1 MDGLPLDTVFT
12 TNVKRILRDWD
23 YPILL
28 LRSGREPHSIFDT
41 PDRHVLGQDT
51 NPLLEISHIDCYF
64 DRDTMMLP
72 LCKSGRNKSKEIL
85 LGRHTSND
93 VCVADAT
100 VSKFHGWFVS
110 PKTSSSPWVYVD
122 NSSTN
127 GSSIN
132 RHRLSPQQP
141 VAIKYGDEISLGSL
155 YILFLSKDNIFD
167 LMEYMQNESNRE
179 KVGGGVSG

>member
-12 TNVKRILRDWD
+12 TNAKRILRDWD

-28 LRSGREPHSIFDT
+28 LRSGRESHSIFDT
-41 PDRHVLGQDT
+41 PNRHLLSQDT
-51 NPLLEISHIDCYF
+51 SPLSEIFHIDCYF

-85 LGRHTSND
+85 FGRHTSND

-110 PKTSSSPWVYVD
+110 PRAPSSPRVYVD

-127 GSSIN
+127 GSFVN
-132 RHRLSPQQP
+132 RHRISPQQP
-141 VAIKYGDEISLGSL
+141 ATIKYGDEISLGSL
-155 YILFLSKDNIFD
+155 HILFLSKDSVFD
-167 LMEYMQNESNRE
+167 LIEYMQNENNKA